1 MRAAEPLVLLH
12 GVAMSAR
19 VWDDVIPLVQT
30 RHEVVVPTALGHRG
44 GPPVRH
50 HPTTVRELV
59 DDVERTLDDMGL
71 DRAHFAGNSLGGWI
85 AIELALRGRAITVC
99 ALSPAGCWDA
109 SGHGRTGGTAKL
121 RRMVGLTRRT
131 RRIHPLALKSA
142 SVRRL
147 AMRDVA
153 CHADRLSPA
162 QALAAAEDL
171 IGCTVVDDLLA
182 TPEQMPEVPEL
193 PCPITLVWSGKDM
206 IFPVRIN
213 GRIARQR
220 LPQARFEVLP
230 GIGHVP
236 MIDDPG
242 LVASTI
248 LATTGAG
255 EWPVR

>member
-1 MRAAEPLVLLH
+1 MRDAAPLVLLH

-30 RHEVVVPTALGHRG
+30 RHEVVAPTALGHRG
-44 GPPVRH
+44 GPPVMRH
-50 HPTTVRELV
+50 PATVRELV
-59 DDVERTLDDMGL
+59 DGVERVLDDMGI
-71 DRAHFAGNSLGGWI
+71 DRAHLAGNSLGGWM
-85 AIELALRGRAITVC
+85 AIELALRGRAISVC

-109 SGHGRTGGTAKL
+109 DGHGRGGGTAKL

-131 RRIHPLALKSA
+131 RRIHPLALQSA

-147 AMRDVA
+147 AMRDIA
-153 CHADRLSPA
+153 CHADRLTPA
-162 QALAAAEDL
+162 QALAAADDL
-171 IGCTVVDDLLA
+171 IGCTVLEDLLA
-182 TPEQMPEVPEL
+182 TVEQMPEVAEL
-193 PCPITLVWSGKDM
+193 PCPITLAWSGEDV
-206 IFPVRIN
+206 IFPPRVN
-213 GRIARQR
+213 GRIARER

-248 LATTGAG
+248 LATTGTG
-255 EWPVR
+255 ESG